1 MNEQHCF
8 SGAVK
13 KIELLG
19 SLHTS
24 VSIINWIILSLLI
37 ANKMLKRFYLC
48 NNNLFY
54 ILKYEKKKKKPKES
68 EKRKQHIS

>member
-54 ILKYEKKKKKPKES
+54 ILKYEKKKKTKES

>member
-54 ILKYEKKKKKPKES
+54 ILKYEKKKNPKES